1 MSSSRQ
7 SPPTERVVALLDH
20 VLANPGRQFGLS
32 ELARTL
38 DISKPTCLG
47 ILTTLSRTG
56 WLVCDAQSRTYRIG
70 PDLAAAGRSR
80 RGLVPSADLACAH
93 LARLAECYGTT
104 CTASALVGDEIVL
117 LARVPAAAEAPG
129 KAGAGPAPRHLLAAA
144 TYDAEGREELL
155 ITLYVDETVGAAEI
169 SRRSEALMATAGAIT
184 AESGGTPPPRKATE

>member
-20 VLANPGRQFGLS
+20 VLAHPGRRFGLS

-38 DISKPTCLG
+38 GISKPTCLG

-56 WLVCDAQSRTYRIG
+56 WLVCDTESRTYRIG

-80 RGLVPSADLACAH
+80 RGLVPNPDLARAH
-93 LARLAECYGTT
+93 LTRLAERYGTT

-117 LARVPAAAEAPG
+117 LARVS
-129 KAGAGPAPRHLLAAA
+129 AGEELPDAVGPGPAPRHLLAAA
-144 TYDAEGREELL
+144 TYDAQGREELL
-155 ITLYVDETVGAAEI
+155 ITLYVDGTVGSAEI
-169 SRRSEALMATAGAIT
+169 SHRSEALMATAGAIT
-184 AESGGTPPPRKATE
+184 AEAGGTPPPMRGD